1 MILYISPIPT
11 AFIQRDIE
19 MLSPTFRIVHLN
31 FTTNPYLLPFFFVY
45 QLMQLMLL
53 LPFTNKYLCFFAG
66 YHTII
71 PVFLGKLFA
80 KEVIIECGGTDAMH
94 LPKIDYGNYR
104 KKWLKKATVYSFKN
118 CSLIL
123 PVSHSLVKSTYTYDT
138 DSPKHQGLL
147 HLIPD
152 LKTKIQVVYNGFD
165 DQFWTDD
172 HRAKSPFSFVTVAT
186 GISKENRAMVKG
198 IDLILEMAKAF
209 PDHSF
214 TIIGDKNFKTLLPN
228 VIIMPPLNQKEIR
241 QVYQRSQFYLQLSY
255 SEGFPNALAEA
266 MLCGCI
272 PIGSNVGEIA
282 KIIGDTGFILPYKNV
297 ELLLDLV
304 SKLENEELKTLRVN
318 AALRIKENFNYAQR
332 KEKLIAVLTP
342 D

>member
-19 MLSPTFRIVHLN
+19 MLSPTFRIIHLN
-31 FTTNPYLLPFFFVY
+31 FTADPYLLPFFFVY
-45 QLMQLMLL
+45 QLLQLLVL
-53 LPFTNKYLCFFAG
+53 FPFTNKYLCFFAG

-71 PVFLGKLFA
+71 PVFLGKLFG

-94 LPKIDYGNYR
+94 LPKIGYGNYR

-123 PVSHSLVKSTYTYDT
+123 PVSHSLVKSTYTYDS
-138 DSPKHQGLL
+138 DSPKQQGLL

-172 HRAKSPFSFVTVAT
+172 QREKTPFSFVTVAT
-186 GISKENRAMVKG
+186 GISKKNRALVKG
-198 IDLILEMAKAF
+198 IDLVLEMAKAF
-209 PDHSF
+209 PNYSF
-214 TIIGDKNFKTLLPN
+214 TIIGDKDFQATFPN
-228 VIIMPPLNQKEIR
+228 VTIMPSLGQKEIR
-241 QVYQRSQFYLQLSY
+241 EVYRGSQFYLQLSY

-266 MLCGCI
+266 MLCGCV

-282 KIIGDTGFILPYKNV
+282 KIIGKTGFILPQKNV
-297 ELLLDLV
+297 KRLHDLV
-304 SKLENEELKTLRVN
+304 SELDKVDLKTLRIN
-318 AALRIKENFNYAQR
+318 TSQRIKENFNYALR
-332 KEKLIAVLTP
+332 KEKLIAVLK
-342 D
+342 

>member
-31 FTTNPYLLPFFFVY
+31 FTANPYLLPFFLVFQFF
-45 QLMQLMLL
+45 QLLVL
-53 LPFTNKYLCFFAG
+53 LPFTKKYLCFFAG

-71 PVFLGKLFA
+71 PVLFGKLFG
-80 KEVIIECGGTDAMH
+80 KKVIIECGGTDAMH

-123 PVSHSLVKSTYTYDT
+123 PVSNSLVKSTYTYDPE
-138 DSPKHQGLL
+138 SPKKQGLL

-165 DQFWTDD
+165 EQFWADD
-172 HRAKSPFSFVTVAT
+172 QRNKTPFSFVTVAT
-186 GISKENRAMVKG
+186 GISKKNRALVKG
-198 IDLILEMAKAF
+198 IDLILEMAKTF
-209 PDHSF
+209 PSYSF
-214 TIIGDKNFKTLLPN
+214 TIIGDKNFQTSLPN
-228 VIIMPPLNQKEIR
+228 VTVMPSLSQKEIR
-241 QVYQRSQFYLQLSY
+241 EVYRDSQFYLQLSY

-266 MLCGCI
+266 MLCGCV
-272 PIGSNVGEIA
+272 PIGSDVGEIA
-282 KIIGDTGFILPYKNV
+282 KIIGETGFILPRKDFQ
-297 ELLLDLV
+297 LLHDLI
-304 SKLENEELKTLRVN
+304 SKLDTIDLKMLRIN
-318 AALRIKENFNYAQR
+318 AAKRIKENFNYALR
-332 KEKLIAVLTP
+332 KEKLIAILK
-342 D
+342 

>member
-31 FTTNPYLLPFFFVY
+31 FTANPYLLPFFFVIQFL
-45 QLMQLMLL
+45 QLMIL
-53 LPFTNKYLCFFAG
+53 LPFTKKYLCFFAG

-71 PVFLGKLFA
+71 PVFLGRLFN

-104 KKWLKKATVYSFKN
+104 KEWLKKATVYSFKN

-123 PVSHSLVKSTYTYDT
+123 PVSHSLVKSTYTYDAE
-138 DSPKHQGLL
+138 SPRLQGLL

-152 LKTKIQVVYNGFD
+152 LKTEIQVVYNGFD

-172 HRAKSPFSFVTVAT
+172 QRKKSPFSFVTVAT
-186 GISKENRAMVKG
+186 GISKKNRALVKG
-198 IDLILEMAKAF
+198 IDLVLELAKVF
-209 PDHSF
+209 PSYSF
-214 TIIGDKNFKTLLPN
+214 TIIGDENFQTTLPN
-228 VIIMPPLNQKEIR
+228 VTVMQSLSQKKIR
-241 QVYQRSQFYLQLSY
+241 EVYRVSQFYLQLSY

-266 MLCGCI
+266 MLCGCV
-272 PIGSNVGEIA
+272 PIGSDVGEIA
-282 KIIGDTGFILPYKNV
+282 KIIGETGFILPKKDFS
-297 ELLLDLV
+297 LLHSLV
-304 SKLENEELKTLRVN
+304 SKLHQIDLEILRINAVLRV
-318 AALRIKENFNYAQR
+318 KENFNYTLR
-332 KEKLIAVLTP
+332 KEKLIAILK
-342 D
+342 